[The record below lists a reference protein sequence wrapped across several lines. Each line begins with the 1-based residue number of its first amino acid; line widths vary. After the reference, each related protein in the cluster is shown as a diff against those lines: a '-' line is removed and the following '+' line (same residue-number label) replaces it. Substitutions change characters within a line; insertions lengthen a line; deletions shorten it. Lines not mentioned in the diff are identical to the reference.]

1 MSTLRAD
8 TIQHTDGGPIAL
20 TKQIATKSWLKAN
33 ENATINDSFNTSSS
47 SDQGTGNYDYTF
59 TNNMS
64 DGVYAITCNG
74 SYAEI
79 AEPENTGGATSST
92 FTVRIFGRQDSL
104 NTQDQHHSAI
114 ICGDL
119 A

>member
-20 TKQIATKSWLKAN
+20 TKQIATKSWLDAN
-33 ENATINDSFNTSSS
+33 GSATIQDSFNTSSS

-64 DGVYAITCNG
+64 SGVYAITCNG

-79 AEPENTGGATSST
+79 AEPENTTATSST

-104 NTQDQHHSAI
+104 NNADQHNTAI